1 MALVIRLLPSRVAA
15 TSGPFAKTAEFT
27 GEQVTPK
34 ELDELALAYAGR
46 WCSAQGPG
54 WTVEEML
61 GRGGTAPVFMVQS
74 PDGGRALKVLDPKF
88 SEAELGRQT
97 ELRIKRQVALGDH
110 GCPYIVT
117 CYAGGRFEDRLFLL
131 MNRAEGQ
138 ELEKRLSDVPRSK
151 IRSIVDQVARAA
163 IFLRSKEL
171 SHRDLKSANV
181 FISDD
186 FERVTV
192 LDLSVLRDIN
202 DPVGIGTDHDN
213 QLPVVATSRYTPPE
227 YLFRLQ
233 DPSPEL
239 WHGVDIYQLG
249 GLLHDLIMREPMFSS
264 EYSSSSENRYR
275 FAWIVATVD
284 PVVRAADVDADL
296 VLLARRALDKL
307 WHQRRLLR
315 LEDFLE
321 DNGAYIQSLAA
332 IGIAAT
338 PRPVLQVNEP
348 LKPAVAR
355 DFARSVEEHV
365 RAYLTDRSLRATH
378 AVEPAADDLSWTL
391 RWTWNLDGDTNASR
405 VELAVTLSVRLA
417 EPYPRAGGS
426 ADFTVWID
434 DAPRASK
441 MALPG
446 IDLVEGAEEE
456 VARLIFA
463 ALGPLAA
470 QAMSV
475 GEGEN

>member
-1 MALVIRLLPSRVAA
+1 M
-15 TSGPFAKTAEFT
+15 
-27 GEQVTPK
+27 TPE
-34 ELDELALAYAGR
+34 ELDELALGYAQR
-46 WCSAQGPG
+46 WCAAQGAG
-54 WTVEEML
+54 WTLEEML

-88 SEAELGRQT
+88 SEGEMGRQT
-97 ELRIKRQVALGDH
+97 ELRIQRQVEMGDH

-131 MNRAEGQ
+131 MNRADGQ
-138 ELEKRLSDVPRSK
+138 ELEKRLLDVPRAK
-151 IRSIVDQVARAA
+151 IRSVVDQVAKAA
-163 IFLRSKEL
+163 IFLRSRSL

-192 LDLSVLRDIN
+192 LDLSVLRDIH
-202 DPVGIGTDHDN
+202 DPMGNGTDHDN

-239 WHGVDIYQLG
+239 WHGVDVYQLG

-264 EYSSSSENRYR
+264 EYASSSENRYR

-284 PVVRAADVDADL
+284 PTVKAADVDADL
-296 VLLARRALDKL
+296 ILLARRALDKN
-307 WHQRRLLR
+307 WDQRRLLR

-321 DNGAYIQSLAA
+321 DGGAQAQSLAA
-332 IGIAAT
+332 IGIVSA
-338 PRPVLQVNEP
+338 PRPVLQARETI
-348 LKPAVAR
+348 KPVVALQ
-355 DFARSVEEHV
+355 FARSVEEHV
-365 RAYLTDRSLRATH
+365 RAQLNDRSLRATH
-378 AVEPAADDLSWTL
+378 AVDPGDNDLTWTL
-391 RWTWNLDGDTNASR
+391 RWAWNIEAEAAASR
-405 VELAVTLSVRLA
+405 VELSVALTISAGDPHAVAR
-417 EPYPRAGGS
+417 GQ
-426 ADFTVWID
+426 ADFSVWID
-434 DAPRASK
+434 EEPRRSQ
-441 MALPG
+441 MALPQTALA
-446 IDLVEGAEEE
+446 DGAEEE

-470 QAMSV
+470 QAMSAAQ
-475 GEGEN
+475 GES